1 VKRALAIAFALCLLP
16 LRVAADD
23 LSPKQIYLRALATMH
38 ALPNSAYLQFAYDW
52 WQITNDS
59 TRTRAYWNITLQT
72 STGVAHMVRQSDG
85 KVVDEP
91 FVMRPDVLLSHP
103 APSTSPNPTEFQ
115 LGVDV
120 DPAEKLPT
128 IAVVVARAVHYDVTL
143 IGLARAAPGCTRA
156 YHLKLVPNSHRERD
170 NLRELWVDTSSF
182 RVCKA
187 VAIWNGGVVNGKVF
201 PVTFTL
207 VFDSNGLISTWSA
220 DGSVGPK
227 GEQAHYIAS
236 GSYENPKHFNASP
249 IDGWP

>member
-1 VKRALAIAFALCLLP
+1 VRRELAIAFALCLLP

-23 LSPKQIYLRALATMH
+23 PSPKQIYLQALATMH

-59 TRTRAYWNITLQT
+59 VRTRAYWNITLQT
-72 STGVAHMVRQSDG
+72 STGMARMVRQSDG
-85 KVVDEP
+85 KVIEEP

-103 APSTSPNPTEFQ
+103 APITSPSPTDFQ

-120 DPAEKLPT
+120 DPGERLPT
-128 IAVVVARAVHYDVTL
+128 IATVVARDARYVVTL
-143 IGLARAAPGCTRA
+143 IGMSRAPGCAQA
-156 YHLKLVPNSHRERD
+156 YDLKLVPKSHRERD

-187 VAIWNGGVVNGKVF
+187 VAIWNGGVVNGKIF
-201 PVTFTL
+201 PVTFSL
-207 VFDSNGLISTWSA
+207 SFDLNGLISTWSA

-236 GSYENPKHFNASP
+236 GSYENLRHFNSSP
-249 IDGWP
+249 VADWP